1 MRQISLDTETTGIHA
16 ASGHRIIE
24 LGAVEIID
32 GNLTGNDFHVY
43 LNPKRNIDPR
53 AMEVHGITDEFVAD
67 KPEFNEIMQEFINF
81 IQGAKLLIHNAP
93 FDVSFIN
100 QEFSLAGL
108 DKTIEDF
115 CEIIDTLPMARQ
127 LHPGRK
133 NSLDA
138 LCSRYSVDSSCR
150 KLPGALIDAKLLGEV
165 YLLLR
170 LKIN

>member
-1 MRQISLDTETTGIHA
+1 MRQISLDTETTGLHA

-32 GNLTGNDFHVY
+32 GKLTGNDFHVY
-43 LNPKRNIDPR
+43 LNPKRNIDPS
-53 AMEVHGITDEFVAD
+53 AMEVHGITDKFVAN

-108 DKTIEDF
+108 SKTIEDF

-127 LHPGRK
+127 LHPGKR

-138 LCSRYSVDSSCR
+138 LCSRYSVDKSCR
-150 KLPGALIDAKLLGEV
+150 KLHGALIDAKLLGEV

-170 LKIN
+170 